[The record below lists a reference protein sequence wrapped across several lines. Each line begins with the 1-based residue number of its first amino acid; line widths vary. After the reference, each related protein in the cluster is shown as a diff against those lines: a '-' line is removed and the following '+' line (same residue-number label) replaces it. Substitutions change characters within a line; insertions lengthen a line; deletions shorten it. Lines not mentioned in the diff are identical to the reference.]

1 MTGAEKTFFKNRQ
14 TRPEQKKHFSKT
26 GRHRNRKKHFP
37 KNSELDRNP
46 RKIFKTRHDRNK
58 ITLKKPADMT
68 GTEKTFLK
76 NRRTR

>member
-14 TRPEQKKHFSKT
+14 TPEQ
-26 GRHRNRKKHFP
+26 KKHFP

-58 ITLKKPADMT
+58 ITLKKPADT
-68 GTEKTFLK
+68 GTEKNIFQKPADTTGTK
-76 NRRTR
+76 